1 MYEKEPEHPM
11 EHQYA
16 SYQNTMDN
24 AQKAAP
30 SDPYKKTGKCADY
43 YNGTTEAEED
53 SMESM
58 MGLE

>member
-30 SDPYKKTGKCADY
+30 SDPYKKTGKCAD
-43 YNGTTEAEED
+43 
-53 SMESM
+53 
-58 MGLE
+58 